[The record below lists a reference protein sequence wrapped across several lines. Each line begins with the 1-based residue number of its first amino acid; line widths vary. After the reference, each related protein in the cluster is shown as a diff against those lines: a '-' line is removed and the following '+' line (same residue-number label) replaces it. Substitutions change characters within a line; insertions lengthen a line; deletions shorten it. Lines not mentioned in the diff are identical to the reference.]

1 MVKRVRQNIE
11 NSHPDAIAIT
21 QDGWIIL
28 PADSVFEGAED
39 FEPTTE
45 QLKIWNAPPSPV
57 TDPKATPVVTRAVD
71 TIVPKELKPEPP
83 KPEEPK
89 PEKES
94 ARRR

>member
-1 MVKRVRQNIE
+1 MLKRVRANIE
-11 NSHPDAIAIT
+11 YSHPDAIAIT
-21 QDGWIIL
+21 QDGWVIL

-39 FEPTTE
+39 FKPTAE

-57 TDPKATPVVTRAVD
+57 TDPKATAVVTPAVD
-71 TIVPKELKPEPP
+71 NIVPKEL

-94 ARRR
+94 RRK

>member
-1 MVKRVRQNIE
+1 MLKRVRANIE
-11 NSHPDAIAIT
+11 YSHPDAIAIT
-21 QDGWIIL
+21 QDGWVIL

-39 FEPTTE
+39 FKPTAE

-57 TDPKATPVVTRAVD
+57 TDPKATAVVTPAVD
-71 TIVPKELKPEPP
+71 NIVPKELKPEPP

-89 PEKES
+89 PEKE